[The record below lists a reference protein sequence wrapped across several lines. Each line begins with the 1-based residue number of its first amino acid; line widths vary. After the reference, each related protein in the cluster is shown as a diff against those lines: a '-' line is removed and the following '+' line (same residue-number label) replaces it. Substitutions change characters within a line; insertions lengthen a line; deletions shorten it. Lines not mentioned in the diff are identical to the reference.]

1 MKKSVRYGRFSPFQL
16 DFLKDIKE
24 IFCTSGK
31 LAAFCFYKRSGGME
45 EGSLVGYP
53 ARIFTLLNS
62 GCSTSGIP
70 EFKNDHVPGQG
81 FNARTMRSISSAD
94 FVQSTWPSSLE
105 SSLVYVA
112 FLCSCSCGVISPA
125 IHRGR
130 VLTSIFP
137 PRFASSS
144 WSFGNWKL
152 EIGNSNSCCARIG
165 P

>member
-112 FLCSCSCGVISPA
+112 FSCSCSCGVISPA
-125 IHRGR
+125 THLGS
-130 VLTSIFP
+130 VSTSKSAPF
-137 PRFASSS
+137 FASSLWRCIYVS
-144 WSFGNWKL
+144 LALSTEYL
-152 EIGNSNSCCARIG
+152 ALARIG